1 MNGNPPCDMYLL
13 TVNPRRELVHLVYA
27 GHVNGDETKRCRVE
41 LEALLPSLKPGFRL
55 LTDLSGL
62 EEMDYAC
69 AEDIALVMDEL
80 RRFGISQAI
89 RVIPD
94 QRKDIGFMVMSYFH
108 YGRDVRVQTVKS
120 LAEALRALES

>member
-1 MNGNPPCDMYLL
+1 MYLL
-13 TVNPRRELVHLVYA
+13 TVSLKRELLHLAYV
-27 GHVNGDETKRCRVE
+27 GHVHTDETKRCRAE
-41 LEALLPSLKPGFRL
+41 IEALLPTLKPGFRL

-80 RRFGISQAI
+80 RKFGISQAI

-94 QRKDIGFMVMSYFH
+94 QRKDIGFTVMSYFH